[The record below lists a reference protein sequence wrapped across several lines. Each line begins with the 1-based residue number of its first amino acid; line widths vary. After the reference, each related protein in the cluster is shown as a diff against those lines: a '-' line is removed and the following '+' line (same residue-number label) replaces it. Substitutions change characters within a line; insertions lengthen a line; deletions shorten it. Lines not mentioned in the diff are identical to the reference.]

1 MKNFVQAGQTATIT
15 ASRDVK
21 SGELYAEGALMGF
34 AQSDAAEGEDV
45 VLVLDGVYQVS
56 VTSVTAVETGEVVYL
71 DGQTLTT
78 DPDAGINPRA
88 GIVILGG
95 APEDGVAV
103 CHVKINA

>member
-1 MKNFVQAGQTATIT
+1 MKNYVQAGSIVTVTAN
-15 ASRDVK
+15 RDVA
-21 SGELYAEGALMGF
+21 SGELYADGALIGF
-34 AQSDAAEGEDV
+34 AQSGGLEGEDIAIV
-45 VLVLDGVYQVS
+45 TDGVYQVP
-56 VTSVTAVETGEVVYL
+56 VTSATAVETGEVVYL

-95 APEDGVAV
+95 APEDGVAT